1 MTEKFSREACLQ
13 NATAMFFLVITKD
26 PTRDVR
32 IDNDHYS
39 VELVMYFD
47 EDEKEEMDKMT
58 EMLNRV
64 VMRWADYSED
74 YFEEHQFYAARYKWE
89 LID

>member
-1 MTEKFSREACLQ
+1 MTKKFSREACLQ
-13 NATAMFFLVITKD
+13 NATAMFFLVIAKD

-32 IDNDHYS
+32 IDNNQLS

-64 VMRWADYSED
+64 TMRWADYSED
-74 YFEEHQFYAARYKWE
+74 YFEKHQFYAARYKWE
-89 LID
+89 IVD

>member
-32 IDNDHYS
+32 IDNGHFS
-39 VELVMYFD
+39 IELTMYFD
-47 EDEKEEMDKMT
+47 WDEKKKMDEMMK
-58 EMLNRV
+58 MLNRV
-64 VMRWADYSED
+64 KMPWADYSED
-74 YFEEHQFYAARYKWE
+74 YFEKNNFYAARYKWE
-89 LID
+89 LSE